1 MESDAA
7 KMIGDDSSSG
17 VEDTV
22 LTLKINPGTKFGTL
36 IKPMLSIF
44 DVIIFRFNGI
54 IKQPALFLAIAEVY
68 KTEGNEAYLKDD
80 YSNAVYFYTEGIKVN
95 CKDEDLK
102 AKLYSN
108 RAYANLRLGKATC
121 ILKIKKYCLLRDRLT
136 TDVECLLLALE
147 WSVRGLSVFTD
158 LICFEFASLRLL

>member
-68 KTEGNEAYLKDD
+68 KTEGNEAYLKED

-95 CKDEDLK
+95 CMDEDLK
-102 AKLYSN
+102 GKLYSN

-158 LICFEFASLRLL
+158 LICFEFASSLLR